1 MGGAGGVAVGG
12 VYIPGCCVGG
22 AGGIEVG
29 GAYIPGYC
37 VLGGIV

>member
-1 MGGAGGVAVGG
+1 VGG

-22 AGGIEVG
+22 AGGMEVG

-37 VLGGIV
+37 VVGGIV